1 MVNLF
6 LKYNFI
12 LPICIFFTI
21 ISCNQTNTKVVTLNK
36 GKIKTFI
43 EDKKPSKNYL
53 KNEVTKQKIKLNAQP
68 NILPRDRDSVIFEF
82 RKERLLQGR
91 DPEHLLQKQK
101 KEEAILA
108 VTKMFQQSL
117 SNINKNIIVTKK
129 KKF

>member
-36 GKIKTFI
+36 GHIETFI
-43 EDKKPSKNYL
+43 EDKNLSKNYL
-53 KNEVTKQKIKLNAQP
+53 KKEVLKQKIKLNSKP
-68 NILPRDRDSVIFEF
+68 NTFPHERDSVIFEF

-91 DPEHLLQKQK
+91 DSEHLLQKQK

-108 VTKMFQQSL
+108 VTKMFQQNL
-117 SNINKNIIVTKK
+117 SNINKNKILTK
-129 KKF
+129 

>member
-36 GKIKTFI
+36 GQIETFI
-43 EDKKPSKNYL
+43 EDKNPSKNYL
-53 KNEVTKQKIKLNAQP
+53 KKEVLKQKIKLNP
-68 NILPRDRDSVIFEF
+68 KPSILPDERDSVIFEF

-91 DPEHLLQKQK
+91 DPEDLPQKQK